1 MGSRFLNLIGEM
13 EMFFK
18 SLFVSIWI
26 LNSFASGAEANSAST
41 GISLSSICQAN
52 LTKFPG
58 PVEPDRIVSL
68 CNQVQVLES
77 CESEKGTPIYH
88 FDSRPLSSPGKDAAD
103 EKRVLAIALI
113 HGDEFESGSVARRW
127 MQRLSEISARNH
139 WRIIPI
145 VNPDGWSEGKRTNS
159 NGVDLNRNFPTND
172 WTKLA
177 MSAWKSGKD
186 LGDPRKFPGNVA
198 GSEKE
203 VKCISKQI
211 EIYRPNFVV
220 SIHTPYG
227 LLDLDG
233 PLEVSLP
240 DFQFL
245 SWKRLGTFP
254 GSLGR
259 YLWVDRKVP
268 VMTVE
273 LRDEKILSYFSQIDA
288 LQDIGGSLAMK
299 LSDFK
304 NPL

>member
-1 MGSRFLNLIGEM
+1 MMFTRF
-13 EMFFK
+13 
-18 SLFVSIWI
+18 FVSIWI
-26 LNSFASGAEANSAST
+26 FNSLAHGADNMPAAGAMTLASV
-41 GISLSSICQAN
+41 CQAN

-58 PVEPDRIVSL
+58 PIDSDKIVAL
-68 CNQVQVLES
+68 CNQVQVLDS
-77 CESEKGTPIYH
+77 CESEKGAPIYH
-88 FDSRPLSSPGKDAAD
+88 YDSRPFVGAPTSATN

-127 MQRLSEISARNH
+127 MQRLAEISARNH

-145 VNPDGWSEGKRTNS
+145 VNPDGWAEGKRTNT
-159 NGVDLNRNFPTND
+159 NGVDLNRNFPSND
-172 WTKLA
+172 WSKHAL
-177 MSAWKSGKD
+177 SAWKSGKD
-186 LGDPRKFPGNVA
+186 MGDPRKFPGNVP

-203 VKCISKQI
+203 VRCISKHI
-211 EIYRPNFVV
+211 EVYQPNFVV

-233 PLEVSLP
+233 PLDVNLP
-240 DFQFL
+240 DIPFL

-299 LSDFK
+299 LSESK
-304 NPL
+304 SPL